1 LKTCPVKRVSKVP
14 THPHGAWG
22 DLLPTRLSGR
32 GCGGC
37 GGRGRRPCEIR
48 SGVTDAGHISFI
60 ARLAGA
66 AVEASTAF
74 MWHQGGFGMTPAT
87 IDLNGLDSDIRANVL
102 RQLTASGLSE
112 QVFVNQV
119 YHALAGGQFSLL
131 DLLGP
136 NAGTLE
142 AMQELAEGRGVTAE
156 TIEQL
161 FVDLHADD

>member
-1 LKTCPVKRVSKVP
+1 
-14 THPHGAWG
+14 
-22 DLLPTRLSGR
+22 
-32 GCGGC
+32 
-37 GGRGRRPCEIR
+37 
-48 SGVTDAGHISFI
+48 
-60 ARLAGA
+60 
-66 AVEASTAF
+66 
-74 MWHQGGFGMTPAT
+74 MWHQGGIGMTPAT

-136 NAGTLE
+136 NVGTLE

-156 TIEQL
+156 NIEQL
-161 FVDLHADD
+161 FADLHADD

>member
-1 LKTCPVKRVSKVP
+1 MG
-14 THPHGAWG
+14 HGAICCQ
-22 DLLPTRLSGR
+22 R
-32 GCGGC
+32 GFQAAGVVSVAVEAGGLVKSARERCACGEEGKH
-37 GGRGRRPCEIR
+37 RRMSC
-48 SGVTDAGHISFI
+48 TDAGHISFI

-74 MWHQGGFGMTPAT
+74 MWHQGDFSMTPAT

-136 NAGTLE
+136 NADTLE

>member
-1 LKTCPVKRVSKVP
+1 M
-14 THPHGAWG
+14 
-22 DLLPTRLSGR
+22 LLVHSTITPE
-32 GCGGC
+32 
-37 GGRGRRPCEIR
+37 PM
-48 SGVTDAGHISFI
+48 AGYTLHICLG

-66 AVEASTAF
+66 GVEPSPAL
-74 MWHQGGFGMTPAT
+74 MWHEGGFGMTPAT

-112 QVFVNQV
+112 QLFVNQV

-142 AMQELAEGRGVTAE
+142 AIQELTEGRGVTAE
-156 TIEQL
+156 NIEQL
-161 FVDLHADD
+161 FADLHADD

>member
-1 LKTCPVKRVSKVP
+1 MASAKWLPVARELGETSLMFLVHSTITP
-14 THPHGAWG
+14 E
-22 DLLPTRLSGR
+22 LM
-32 GCGGC
+32 
-37 GGRGRRPCEIR
+37 
-48 SGVTDAGHISFI
+48 AGYSLHICLG

-66 AVEASTAF
+66 GFEPSAAL
-74 MWHQGGFGMTPAT
+74 MWHEEGFGMTPAT

-112 QVFVNQV
+112 QLFVNQV

-142 AMQELAEGRGVTAE
+142 AMQELAEGRGVNAE
-156 TIEQL
+156 NIEQL
-161 FVDLHADD
+161 FNDLHADD

>member
-1 LKTCPVKRVSKVP
+1 MARELGETSLMFLVHSTITPEP
-14 THPHGAWG
+14 M
-22 DLLPTRLSGR
+22 
-32 GCGGC
+32 
-37 GGRGRRPCEIR
+37 
-48 SGVTDAGHISFI
+48 AGYALHICLG

-66 AVEASTAF
+66 GVEPSAAL
-74 MWHQGGFGMTPAT
+74 MWHEGGFGMTPAT

-112 QVFVNQV
+112 QLFVNQV

-142 AMQELAEGRGVTAE
+142 AIQELTEGRGVTAE
-156 TIEQL
+156 NIEQL
-161 FVDLHADD
+161 FADLHADD

>member
-1 LKTCPVKRVSKVP
+1 
-14 THPHGAWG
+14 
-22 DLLPTRLSGR
+22 
-32 GCGGC
+32 
-37 GGRGRRPCEIR
+37 
-48 SGVTDAGHISFI
+48 
-60 ARLAGA
+60 
-66 AVEASTAF
+66 

-87 IDLNGLDSDIRANVL
+87 IDLSGYDSDIRANVL

-142 AMQELAEGRGVTAE
+142 AMQELADGRGVTAE
-156 TIEQL
+156 NIEEL
-161 FVDLHADD
+161 FVDLHADDWNAQHSSKKTIKNIPKASMAPSLMPASKV

>member
-1 LKTCPVKRVSKVP
+1 MSC
-14 THPHGAWG
+14 
-22 DLLPTRLSGR
+22 
-32 GCGGC
+32 
-37 GGRGRRPCEIR
+37 
-48 SGVTDAGHISFI
+48 TDVGHISLI

-66 AVEASTAF
+66 AVEPSTAL

-136 NAGTLE
+136 NAGTIE

-156 TIEQL
+156 NIEQL

>member
-1 LKTCPVKRVSKVP
+1 LEFSAAGGPGLGS
-14 THPHGAWG
+14 GA
-22 DLLPTRLSGR
+22 
-32 GCGGC
+32 
-37 GGRGRRPCEIR
+37 
-48 SGVTDAGHISFI
+48 GVEPS
-60 ARLAGA
+60 A
-66 AVEASTAF
+66 AL
-74 MWHQGGFGMTPAT
+74 MWHQEGIGMTPAT

-142 AMQELAEGRGVTAE
+142 AMQELTEGRGVTE
-156 TIEQL
+156 ENIEQL
-161 FVDLHADD
+161 FADLHADD

>member
-1 LKTCPVKRVSKVP
+1 MRELWDLEFSAAGGPGLGFGGVSLGLREQAPLDVSRC
-14 THPHGAWG
+14 GSW
-22 DLLPTRLSGR
+22 
-32 GCGGC
+32 CGGA
-37 GGRGRRPCEIR
+37 
-48 SGVTDAGHISFI
+48 GVEPS
-60 ARLAGA
+60 A
-66 AVEASTAF
+66 AL
-74 MWHQGGFGMTPAT
+74 MWHQGGIGMTPAT

-142 AMQELAEGRGVTAE
+142 AMQELAEGRGVSVE
-156 TIEQL
+156 NIEQL
-161 FVDLHADD
+161 FADLHADD